1 MKRMIRKLSRA
12 FERKDDGSLEVEG
25 NKVSGL
31 VKQVYLY
38 KIVSID
44 ESSLG
49 GRYNGKSRSGIKA
62 IIWRRSSYS

>member
-49 GRYNGKSRSGIKA
+49 GRYNGK
-62 IIWRRSSYS
+62 